1 MSQWKSMKPH
11 ENAFVECITTWWS
24 REMEE
29 RAQYQGWNTY
39 LVTFTFNPIAGDRA
53 APKLKIMQN
62 SVCRFYS
69 TLIKHVVRKPNSI
82 YQMHKRPR
90 MIAAPDYPVFK
101 HEKISLAEARVND
114 GLHMHAILGVP
125 LKSRLK
131 ESVSTHVD
139 GRRHAYIKTPLRNIH
154 FEYVE
159 HDMDHVV
166 DYALKAIKRGRCSWE
181 DLLFL
186 PKSPSELSS
195 K

>member
-1 MSQWKSMKPH
+1 MMQSKSMKPQ
-11 ENAFVECITTWWS
+11 EIALVELITTWCS

-29 RAQYQGWNTY
+29 RAQYDGWNIY
-39 LVTFTFNPIAGDRA
+39 LVTFTFNHIPSRPAV
-53 APKLKIMQN
+53 KLKIMQD

-82 YQMHKRPR
+82 RHMHKRPR

-114 GLHMHAILGVP
+114 GLHMHAILGMP

-139 GRRHAYIKTPLRNIH
+139 GRRHAYIKTPLRRIH
-154 FEYVE
+154 FVPIEGNMENVT
-159 HDMDHVV
+159 

-186 PKSPSELSS
+186 PKSPSELSD
-195 K
+195 